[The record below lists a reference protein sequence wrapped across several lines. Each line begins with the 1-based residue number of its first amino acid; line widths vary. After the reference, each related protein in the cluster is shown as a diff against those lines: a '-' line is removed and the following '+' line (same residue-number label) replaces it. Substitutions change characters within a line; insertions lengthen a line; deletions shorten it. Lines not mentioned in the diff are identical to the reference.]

1 MARFEGLEPP
11 TVDFGDRCSTNWA
24 KSASDRHFASPWIT
38 DWPCGIYLISVNEP
52 TWTAY
57 LVEVKGVEPLSY
69 EPIIETLLR
78 ALGLTRHQS
87 GERSTTTFWENVEN
101 KAVTFMFLRKSP
113 TRRTYAAASI
123 TRREVMFT
131 TLAFILFTISKHDCL
146 HDFLL
151 SIRNQNQIP
160 PYSFVELVRFEL
172 TTPCLQSRY
181 SNQLNYNPFWH
192 PCWIWTN
199 E

>member
-1 MARFEGLEPP
+1 MAFSFLLL
-11 TVDFGDRCSTNWA
+11 FS
-24 KSASDRHFASPWIT
+24 FIQ
-38 DWPCGIYLISVNEP
+38 IISGGRGFCP
-52 TWTAY
+52 
-57 LVEVKGVEPLSY
+57 LVLQTY
-69 EPIIETLLR
+69 HRNLLR

-113 TRRTYAAASI
+113 TRRIYAAASI

-146 HDFLL
+146 HGFLL
-151 SIRNQNQIP
+151 SICNLSYFTPVKIL
-160 PYSFVELVRFEL
+160 VELVIFET